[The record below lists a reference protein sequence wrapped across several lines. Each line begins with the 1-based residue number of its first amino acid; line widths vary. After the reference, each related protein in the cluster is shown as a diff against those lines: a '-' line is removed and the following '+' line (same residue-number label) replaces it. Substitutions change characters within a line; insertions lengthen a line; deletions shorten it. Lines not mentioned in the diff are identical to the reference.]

1 MFDDPDKLVALA
13 QASFSRAKD
22 EAIAEN
28 DRLGIPSYGA
38 VNGKLVVRHP
48 NQHEAKPPENKRE
61 PFGSL

>member
-1 MFDDPDKLVALA
+1 MFDDPNKLVALA

-48 NQHEAKPPENKRE
+48 RPT
-61 PFGSL
+61 